1 MALLQ
6 IIQTD
11 HGIPATYW
19 KISSAIFNLDG
30 SCDIKLNGYIDESA
44 RRNNYEAMKIISY
57 TVSEPNMTT
66 VFASGFNLVD
76 AYSYVKTQTEFLFG
90 SVDVL

>member
-19 KISSAIFNLDG
+19 KINSATFNLHG
-30 SCDIKLNGYIDESA
+30 SCDIKLHGYIDETA

-57 TVSEPNMTT
+57 TVSEPNMANA
-66 VFASGFNLVD
+66 FPSGFNLVD

>member
-19 KISSAIFNLDG
+19 KISSATFNLDE
-30 SCDIKLNGYIDESA
+30 SCSLKLDGYIDESA

-66 VFASGFNLVD
+66 VFPSGFNLVD

>member
-19 KISSAIFNLDG
+19 KISSAGFNLDG
-30 SCDIKLNGYIDESA
+30 SCSLKLEGYVDESA
-44 RRNNYEAMKIISY
+44 RRNNYEAMKIIYY
-57 TVSEPNMTT
+57 TVEEQNMSS
-66 VFASGFNLVD
+66 VFSSGFNLVD
-76 AYSYVKTQTEFLFG
+76 AYAYVKTQTEFSFG